1 MPRKY
6 FVFSAN
12 GSIFDAVKSAKSRCL
27 TMYSPQGFRRGRV
40 SQPNVDAILSGR
52 WLTVG
57 VPLPRAPALAVSLRW
72 RLMASRE
79 GRLLYYMAALP
90 MAAVS
95 FRKRLIAPVCAILF
109 IACALLASG
118 RALASEI
125 AAPDYSRPDYW
136 TPVTAMPQGVTQVL
150 AGQAVDVFWVHPTTT
165 RSATDFNHDPLEPAG
180 LKWTDESAVQR
191 QASAFA
197 ACCRIFAPRYRAATT
212 KAVFDPVM
220 RDTAFALAYGDVE
233 RAFDWYLA
241 HENKGRPF
249 ILAGHS
255 QGAAHVASLLEKRI
269 RGTALQRQMVAAY
282 VIGINLLAGDL
293 DTRFA
298 GIPVCTR
305 PAQTGC
311 MLQWNSLLAG
321 SDPEPV
327 LAAYGKAYAAAHN
340 GASGG
345 EPLCINP
352 VTFDARRPLALSAEA
367 KGAVPGAPGLGAMQA
382 LRKGAVAVECRRGIA
397 VVWPAPGLGLEP
409 LPGGSMHFHDVGLFW
424 ADIRANAV
432 LRAQAWH
439 KVRRK

>member
-1 MPRKY
+1 M
-6 FVFSAN
+6 SA
-12 GSIFDAVKSAKSRCL
+12 VC
-27 TMYSPQGFRRGRV
+27 
-40 SQPNVDAILSGR
+40 
-52 WLTVG
+52 
-57 VPLPRAPALAVSLRW
+57 
-72 RLMASRE
+72 
-79 GRLLYYMAALP
+79 
-90 MAAVS
+90 
-95 FRKRLIAPVCAILF
+95 FRKRLFAPVCAILF

-118 RALASEI
+118 RALASDI

-150 AGQAVDVFWVHPTTT
+150 AGQAVDVFWIHPTTT
-165 RSATDFNHDPLEPAG
+165 RSPTDFNHDPLEPQG

-282 VIGINLLAGDL
+282 VIGINLLAGDM

-298 GIPVCTR
+298 GIPVCAK
-305 PAQTGC
+305 PASV
-311 MLQWNSLLAG
+311 MII
-321 SDPEPV
+321 
-327 LAAYGKAYAAAHN
+327 
-340 GASGG
+340 
-345 EPLCINP
+345 PLIH
-352 VTFDARRPLALSAEA
+352 L
-367 KGAVPGAPGLGAMQA
+367 
-382 LRKGAVAVECRRGIA
+382 
-397 VVWPAPGLGLEP
+397 
-409 LPGGSMHFHDVGLFW
+409 
-424 ADIRANAV
+424 
-432 LRAQAWH
+432 WH
-439 KVRRK
+439 